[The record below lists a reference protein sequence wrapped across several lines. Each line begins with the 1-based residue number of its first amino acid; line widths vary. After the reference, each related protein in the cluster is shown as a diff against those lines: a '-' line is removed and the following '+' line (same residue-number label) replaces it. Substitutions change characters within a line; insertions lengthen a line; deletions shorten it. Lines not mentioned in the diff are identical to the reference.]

1 MVCVSGDLLFTLST
15 GTLENIKREVKKIV
29 SNSLLMAVMLLLVL
43 HVSFSFVSSCVSLVC
58 THLMLKFF
66 LYVPTS
72 INPGSVA
79 LFHKLWFDLF
89 ISLSLEMVFPTT
101 APSSLGKKKKVWMW
115 PRLPCLNLHYLLISF
130 DICQLLF
137 YVEQIL
143 CLLLFTSGTSGS
155 RICHA
160 HRLVIAC
167 QLSPVPAGP
176 PVDIFNLNLYS
187 FIYLWTWALLT
198 SFGVLLYTL
207 SSGSLRSDFFPML
220 NA

>member
-66 LYVPTS
+66 LYAPTS

-101 APSSLGKKKKVWMW
+101 APSSLGKKKKKSLDVTQTSLFKSSLLTDLIWHLPTAFLCGTDFMPASLHFW
-115 PRLPCLNLHYLLISF
+115 HFRIQNLPCS
-130 DICQLLF
+130 
-137 YVEQIL
+137 
-143 CLLLFTSGTSGS
+143 
-155 RICHA
+155 
-160 HRLVIAC
+160 
-167 QLSPVPAGP
+167 
-176 PVDIFNLNLYS
+176 
-187 FIYLWTWALLT
+187 
-198 SFGVLLYTL
+198 
-207 SSGSLRSDFFPML
+207 
-220 NA
+220 

>member
-15 GTLENIKREVKKIV
+15 GTLENIKQEVKKIV

-101 APSSLGKKKKVWMW
+101 APSSLGKKKK
-115 PRLPCLNLHYLLISF
+115 
-130 DICQLLF
+130 
-137 YVEQIL
+137 
-143 CLLLFTSGTSGS
+143 SG
-155 RICHA
+155 CDPDF
-160 HRLVIAC
+160 LV
-167 QLSPVPAGP
+167 
-176 PVDIFNLNLYS
+176 
-187 FIYLWTWALLT
+187 
-198 SFGVLLYTL
+198 
-207 SSGSLRSDFFPML
+207 
-220 NA
+220 